1 MKKILIAGFAAIAM
15 LTAITSSASAGQ
27 YSLWGPSGYSN
38 TYTDFSFSSPS
49 GSTYTGTIWGR

>member
-1 MKKILIAGFAAIAM
+1 MKKTLIAGLTAFAM

-49 GSTYTGTIWGR
+49 GSTYTGTIWGQ